1 MKEKWLLWWVLGT
14 NAALGVATIYRIW
27 GYFQ

>member
-1 MKEKWLLWWVLGT
+1 MNDKWIFGWLLFANSRLGM
-14 NAALGVATIYRIW
+14 ATIYRIW